1 MADQVETD
9 SRLAANRPPT
19 PPAAPPTAGARGQ
32 SEGVSPFHVV
42 KSGQGKH
49 VRWGS
54 AIGVGLLAFGGA
66 AFSWEVV
73 KRFTD
78 NETLLRVVPA
88 VVLLGLAYVIF
99 RFLAQHAGIVD
110 FMIATEGEM
119 KKVNWSSR
127 KEVWGATRIVIVTLF
142 ALAFVLA
149 LVDVV
154 FILFFSGI
162 GVLKF
167 DVMRLLFRI
176 GQEGA

>member
-1 MADQVETD
+1 MAEQVQETP
-9 SRLAANRPPT
+9 RTEPRRPTT
-19 PPAAPPTAGARGQ
+19 PPAPAPAGGP
-32 SEGVSPFHVV
+32 GPFHVV

-49 VRWGS
+49 VRWATALG
-54 AIGVGLLAFGGA
+54 IGLLSFGCA
-66 AFSWEVV
+66 VFSWEIV

-78 NETLLRVVPA
+78 NLTLLRVTPA
-88 VVLLGLAYVIF
+88 AVLVVLAYLIF
-99 RFLAQHAGIVD
+99 RFVGQHGGIVD

-142 ALAFVLA
+142 ALAFILA
-149 LVDVV
+149 FVDIV
-154 FILFFSGI
+154 FIFFFSGI

-167 DVMRLLFRI
+167 DVMKLLFRI

>member
-1 MADQVETD
+1 MAEQVQET
-9 SRLAANRPPT
+9 SRPEERH
-19 PPAAPPTAGARGQ
+19 PTAQPAQASGGGHAF
-32 SEGVSPFHVV
+32 FHVV

-49 VRWGS
+49 VRWGT

-66 AFSWEVV
+66 AFSWEIV

-88 VVLLGLAYVIF
+88 AVLLGLAYVIF
-99 RFLAQHAGIVD
+99 RFVAQHAGIVD

-127 KEVWGATRIVIVTLF
+127 KEVWGATRIVIVALF

-149 LVDVV
+149 FVDVI

-167 DVMRLLFRI
+167 DVMKLLFRI